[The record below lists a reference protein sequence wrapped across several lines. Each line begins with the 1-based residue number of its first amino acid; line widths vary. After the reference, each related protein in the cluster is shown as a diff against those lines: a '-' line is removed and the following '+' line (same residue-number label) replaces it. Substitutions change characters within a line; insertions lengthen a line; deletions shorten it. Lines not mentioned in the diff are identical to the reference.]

1 MDRRNRKIK
10 RNIRLVNWGIMC
22 LHAFV
27 SLVLSMFIIIWL
39 LRGLGYESYRILS
52 GSMEPILIT
61 GEIVLVNTND
71 VHAKVGEVIAFQ
83 IGDHVVIHRVVEI
96 LADGSYVTKGDANV
110 TNDLRPVEQW
120 QILGTMWIK
129 LGILTHIWLLFT
141 SKGSMLAAVVLVMF
155 YIIFDTSRNRKEE
168 GEVGYA

>member
-52 GSMEPILIT
+52 GSMEPTLIT

-83 IGDHVVIHRVVEI
+83 TGDHVVIHRVVEI

-110 TNDLRPVEQW
+110 TNDLRAVEQW

-141 SKGSMLAAVVLVMF
+141 SKGSVLAAVVLVMF
-155 YIIFDTSRNRKEE
+155 YIIFDISRNRKEE
-168 GEVGYA
+168 GEVGYV